1 MLVDVIAC
9 TLVGFPHVYIIFLYS
24 WACEKYARFVQ
35 LSFIYLITWT
45 SWLLFHTK
53 TTVKNNTTRQFV
65 QIICDEII
73 LWFCVVHATNYF
85 AQISIAFLQ
94 SFFYSKTLNAR
105 HFNQCRST
113 PGFPI
118 YFNLIVESVSK
129 LRENCLHS
137 FSFYAY
143 KHIFHSDDDYSN
155 WMNIELGQKRRL
167 IKPIEQILTA
177 IKSD

>member
-53 TTVKNNTTRQFV
+53 TTVKNNNTT
-65 QIICDEII
+65 ICANHMWRDHSMV
-73 LWFCVVHATNYF
+73 LRCACNKLLRSNFNCVFTV
-85 AQISIAFLQ
+85 
-94 SFFYSKTLNAR
+94 FFYSKTLNAR

-113 PGFPI
+113 PGLPI

-137 FSFYAY
+137 FSFHAY
-143 KHIFHSDDDYSN
+143 SILMTITS
-155 WMNIELGQKRRL
+155 IEW
-167 IKPIEQILTA
+167 ILN
-177 IKSD
+177 